1 MQPQVGRPKDLKK
14 RQAILEAATQC
25 FLRTGYEGTSMYS
38 IAKLANVSKLTVY
51 NHFQDKAHLFGAA
64 ISMVCDQRLPKHF
77 YQLDIH
83 KSVEAHLFELSVA
96 FLNMVYSDEA
106 IKLHQL
112 MTSLASQEPDLVALF
127 FNSGP
132 QQTRT
137 NLLSL
142 FQQFQQH
149 QLIDIDD
156 ELLAIDLFCT
166 LMTDV
171 HHDRVLWGI
180 DPVPDLAQI
189 QTKVKHQLAIF
200 FKVYPLR

>member
-25 FLRTGYEGTSMYS
+25 FLRTGYEGTSMDS

>member
-25 FLRTGYEGTSMYS
+25 FLRTGYEGTSMDS

-96 FLNMVYSDEA
+96 FLKMVYSDEA

-180 DPVPDLAQI
+180 DPVPDLAKI